1 MSDFQVILFVGKPP
15 QHDAQAMMQDFGH
28 ENMLTLLQSDT
39 LGEDGAAIQPLLE
52 TVMPDLICVF
62 ADELEA
68 HGQPVLA
75 FCAQL
80 REQGLKYRPI
90 LVVQSEGDEQQR
102 IQYLIQGADDIFG
115 PHLSAEEFR
124 IRLLVHLRRNLD
136 FTANEIS
143 QLPGLQFTNK
153 IVQRRL
159 NQHKPVALLTIEL
172 DYFEVYSEVY
182 GDLPARQVLKSV
194 AAMLSRIVIMPD
206 FISHSDENHFV
217 IATHPDKADKIAAL
231 ACRQFETV
239 APNFYSEKD
248 RKQGYM
254 VSVIAD
260 NISRRVPLL
269 SLSIGIASTETQPF
283 DSFMSLFNA
292 SQQMKTLARMRP
304 GSGWQS
310 DRLRLA
316 GSQEAVSLSV
326 KPGILVMETDA
337 ALAYLLKTTL
347 EMEGYTVDLAS
358 NPEDARVRLS
368 ERPDHQGFRLVILD
382 ALVNE
387 AETGLRLAEE
397 IRQRYP
403 AIIIICA
410 SSLHNRQRV
419 LQAGVDLYL
428 PRPFELSSL
437 FSWIHRLLGEGGK

>member
-1 MSDFQVILFVGKPP
+1 MSDFQVILFVGKPVSD
-15 QHDAQAMMQDFGH
+15 DAQILMQNFGH
-28 ENMLTLLQSDT
+28 EHMLTLLYSDR
-39 LGEDGAAIQPLLE
+39 LGQNGESIQPLLE
-52 TVMPDLICVF
+52 SVMPDLICVF

-68 HGQPVLA
+68 QGEQVLE
-75 FCAQL
+75 FCGQL
-80 REQGLKYRPI
+80 REQSLKYRPI
-90 LVVQSEGDEQQR
+90 LVVQSESDEQQR
-102 IQYLIQGADDIFG
+102 IQYLIQGADDILG

-143 QLPGLQFTNK
+143 QLPGLQFANK

-159 NQHKPVALLTIEL
+159 NQQKPVALLTIEL
-172 DYFEVYSEVY
+172 DHFDVYSEVY
-182 GDLPARQVLKSV
+182 RDLPARQVLKSF
-194 AAMLSRIVIMPD
+194 AALLSRIVIMPD

-254 VSVIAD
+254 VSVISN

-269 SLSIGIASTETQPF
+269 GLSIGISSTETQPF

-292 SQQMKTLARMRP
+292 SQQMKTLARMKP

-316 GSQEAVSLSV
+316 GSQEVTFMTA

-347 EMEGYTVDLAS
+347 EMEGYEVELAS
-358 NPEDARVRLS
+358 NPEDADVRLS
-368 ERPDHQGFRLVILD
+368 ERSEGQGFRLVILD

-387 AETGLRLAEE
+387 EETGLRLAEK

-403 AIIIICA
+403 AVIIICA
-410 SSLHNRQRV
+410 SSLHHRQRV

-437 FSWIHRLLGEGGK
+437 FSWIHRLLGESR

>member
-1 MSDFQVILFVGKPP
+1 MSDFQVILFVGKPLRD
-15 QHDAQAMMQDFGH
+15 DAQTLMQNFGH
-28 ENMLTLLQSDT
+28 ENMLTLLYSDS
-39 LGEDGAAIQPLLE
+39 LGKNGEAIQPLLE
-52 TVMPDLICVF
+52 RVMPDLICVF
-62 ADELEA
+62 ADELESQ
-68 HGQPVLA
+68 GEPVLE
-75 FCAQL
+75 FCGQL
-80 REQGLKYRPI
+80 REYGLKYRPV
-90 LVVQSEGDEQQR
+90 LLVQSESDEQQR
-102 IQYLIQGADDIFG
+102 IQYLIQGADDILG

-136 FTANEIS
+136 FAANEIS
-143 QLPGLQFTNK
+143 QLPGLQFANK

-159 NQHKPVALLTIEL
+159 NQQKPVALLTIEL
-172 DYFEVYSEVY
+172 DHFDVYSEVY

-194 AAMLSRIVIMPD
+194 AAMLSRIVMMPD
-206 FISHSDENHFV
+206 FISQSDENHFV

-254 VSVIAD
+254 VSVISD
-260 NISRRVPLL
+260 NISRRVALL
-269 SLSIGIASTETQPF
+269 GLSIGIASTETQPF

-292 SQQMKTLARMRP
+292 SQQMKTLARMKP

-310 DRLRLA
+310 DRLRLV
-316 GSQEAVSLSV
+316 GSQEASSLLSAR
-326 KPGILVMETDA
+326 PGILIMETDA

-347 EMEGYTVDLAS
+347 EMEGYEVELAS
-358 NPEDARVRLS
+358 NPEDAAVRIS
-368 ERPDHQGFRLVILD
+368 ERPEDHGFRMVILD

-387 AETGLRLAEE
+387 EETGLRLAEE
-397 IRQRYP
+397 IRRRYP
-403 AIIIICA
+403 EITIICT

-419 LQAGVDLYL
+419 LQAGIDLYL

-437 FSWIHRLLGEGGK
+437 FSWIHRLLSESR

>member
-1 MSDFQVILFVGKPP
+1 MSDFQVILFVGQPF
-15 QHDAQAMMQDFGH
+15 HENAQTLTQDFGH
-28 ENMLTLLQSDT
+28 ENMLTLLHSER
-39 LGEDGAAIQPLLE
+39 LGEAGQVIQPLLE

-62 ADELEA
+62 ADELESQ
-68 HGQPVLA
+68 GEDVLE
-75 FCAQL
+75 FCGQL

-90 LVVQSEGDEQQR
+90 LIVQSESDEQRR
-102 IQYLIQGADDIFG
+102 IQYLIQGADDILG
-115 PHLSAEEFR
+115 PNLSAEEFR

-153 IVQRRL
+153 VVQRRL
-159 NQHKPVALLTIEL
+159 NQQKPVALLTIEL
-172 DYFEVYSEVY
+172 DHFDVYSEVY
-182 GDLPARQVLKSV
+182 GDLPARQVLKTF
-194 AAMLSRIVIMPD
+194 AAMLGRLVIMPD

-254 VSVIAD
+254 VSVISD

-269 SLSIGIASTETQPF
+269 SLSIGIAATETQPF

-292 SQQMKTLARMRP
+292 SQQMKTLARMKP

-310 DRLRLA
+310 DRLRLSGSGVKPPEA
-316 GSQEAVSLSV
+316 G

-347 EMEGYTVDLAS
+347 EMEGYDVDLTS
-358 NPEDARVRLS
+358 NPEDARVRLNES
-368 ERPDHQGFRLVILD
+368 ATAQKFRLVILD

-387 AETGLRLAEE
+387 EETGLWLAGE
-397 IRQRYP
+397 IRERYP
-403 AIIIICA
+403 QISIICA

-437 FSWIHRLLGEGGK
+437 FSWIHRLLGQNL

>member
-1 MSDFQVILFVGKPP
+1 MSDFQVILFVGKPVT
-15 QHDAQAMMQDFGH
+15 DDSQALMQNFGH
-28 ENMLTLLQSDT
+28 EHMLTLLHSDR
-39 LGEDGAAIQPLLE
+39 LGQNGEHIQLLLDS
-52 TVMPDLICVF
+52 VMPDLICVF
-62 ADELEA
+62 ADELESQ
-68 HGQPVLA
+68 GEQVLE
-75 FCAQL
+75 FCGQL

-90 LVVQSEGDEQQR
+90 LVVQSESDEQQR
-102 IQYLIQGADDIFG
+102 IQYLIQGADDILG

-159 NQHKPVALLTIEL
+159 NQQKPVALLTIEL
-172 DYFEVYSEVY
+172 DHFDVYSEVY
-182 GDLPARQVLKSV
+182 GDLPARQVLKSF
-194 AAMLSRIVIMPD
+194 AALLSRIVIMPD

-254 VSVIAD
+254 VSVISD

-269 SLSIGIASTETQPF
+269 GLSIGIASTETQPF

-292 SQQMKTLARMRP
+292 SQQMKTLARMKP

-316 GSQEAVSLSV
+316 GSQEVNFITA

-347 EMEGYTVDLAS
+347 EMEGYEVELAS
-358 NPEDARVRLS
+358 NPEDADVRLS
-368 ERPDHQGFRLVILD
+368 ERPEGHGFRLVILD

-387 AETGLRLAEE
+387 EETGLRLAEK

-403 AIIIICA
+403 AITIICA

-437 FSWIHRLLGEGGK
+437 FSWIHRLLGESR